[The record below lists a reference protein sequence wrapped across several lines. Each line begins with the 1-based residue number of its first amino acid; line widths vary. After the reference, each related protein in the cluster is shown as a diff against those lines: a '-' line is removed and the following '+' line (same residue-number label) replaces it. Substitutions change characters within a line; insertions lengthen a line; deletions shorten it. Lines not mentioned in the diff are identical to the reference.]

1 MFKIGFM
8 QFKNEFTQY
17 EFGLELVNLDVEMVY
32 IYYEESVDRTILRIA
47 AIVKKTI
54 KIFILQNFDVTL
66 HTILYINK

>member
-1 MFKIGFM
+1 M